1 VAEEQARRM
10 VVGIEFADSPLQ
22 AVEGVDAA
30 VLVTEWKELVEL
42 DWREVSKAMSGDLL
56 IDGRNALEPEAVR
69 AAGLTYE
76 GIGRR

>member
-1 VAEEQARRM
+1 VTG
-10 VVGIEFADSPLQ
+10 VTFADSALE
-22 AVEGVDAA
+22 ALRNADAA

-42 DWREVSKAMSGDLL
+42 DWDEVATQMKGDLI
-56 IDGRNALEPEAVR
+56 IDGRNALDPVRIR

>member
-1 VAEEQARRM
+1 
-10 VVGIEFADSPLQ
+10 
-22 AVEGVDAA
+22 

-42 DWREVSKAMSGDLL
+42 DWDEVATQMKGDLI
-56 IDGRNALEPEAVR
+56 IDGRNALDPVRIR